1 MEAIRL
7 NAFFTGEFEKQVL
20 DFIMRLPVS
29 IQKPYPPAKIP
40 QKNEQL
46 ANLLLSAFAD
56 GGSAEM
62 TAIAQY
68 MNHSQT
74 ISDRAVS
81 NLLLYISLTEMLH
94 LQTLATMITSL
105 GGNLR
110 YWNAGNAY
118 WSGGSVEYGGSVVS
132 KLSRDF
138 YSEQE
143 AIAGY
148 ESILRELR
156 NTNIPGVNEVTAVI
170 QRILEDENYHL
181 ALFKEAYLENGG
193 VF

>member
-1 MEAIRL
+1 M
-7 NAFFTGEFEKQVL
+7 NAFFTGEFEKQVT
-20 DFIMRLPVS
+20 DFITGLPVS
-29 IQKPYPPAKIP
+29 IQTPYPPAKIP
-40 QKNEQL
+40 VQNEQL

-56 GGSAEM
+56 GGNAEM

-74 ISDRAVS
+74 VGEKPVS
-81 NLLLYISLTEMLH
+81 NLLLYVSLTEMLH

-105 GGNLR
+105 GGDLR
-110 YWNAGNAY
+110 YWSSNNAY
-118 WSGGSVEYGGSVVS
+118 WSGGGVEYGGSLLS

-138 YSEQE
+138 FSEQE
-143 AIAGY
+143 AVAGY
-148 ESILRELR
+148 ESILRELK
-156 NTNIPGVNEVTAVI
+156 NTKAPGVNEVTAVI

-181 ALFKEAYLENGG
+181 TLFRDAYVENGG